1 MVDETTQETPEVKA
15 DANTEADAPE
25 QKASEENQ
33 NEEGLLGKEEEPK
46 ENAPIPDGLD
56 AEIFDAETRTLKEDK
71 VDELCEKYPAIFWN
85 LVGKCVDRSVEIG
98 QDETKEA
105 VTLLIR
111 GYNEGNKPTSSSS

>member
-1 MVDETTQETPEVKA
+1 MPFSKGHKKVGGRVEGTPNKSRVLKDRVLA
-15 DANTEADAPE
+15 T
-25 QKASEENQ
+25 AS
-33 NEEGLLGKEEEPK
+33 KK
-46 ENAPIPDGLD
+46 DM
-56 AEIFDAETRTLKEDK
+56 
-71 VDELCEKYPAIFWN
+71 DELCEKYPAIFWN